1 MLLPFHHLC
10 ERSTSIPP
18 LSWRLGL
25 PPLGLLGRR
34 CFRCRYRARPKRVFR
49 GLGGVSLSSP
59 TTRAKETCLAPVMEA
74 IWLYQFRLIVIGDS
88 TVGKSCLIRRFT
100 EGRFAQV
107 SDPTVGVDF
116 FSRLV
121 EIEPGKRIKLQIWD
135 TAGQERFRSITR
147 AYYRNSVGGLLLF
160 DITNRRSFQ
169 NVHEWLEE
177 TKVHVQ
183 PYQIVFVLVGHKC
196 DLDTQR
202 QVTRHEAEKLAA
214 AYGMKYIE
222 TSARDA
228 INVEKAFTDLTRDIY
243 ELVKRGDITI
253 QEGWEGVKSGFVP
266 NVVHSSEEVVKSERR
281 CLC

>member
-1 MLLPFHHLC
+1 
-10 ERSTSIPP
+10 
-18 LSWRLGL
+18 
-25 PPLGLLGRR
+25 
-34 CFRCRYRARPKRVFR
+34 
-49 GLGGVSLSSP
+49 
-59 TTRAKETCLAPVMEA
+59 MEA

-100 EGRFAQV
+100 EGRFAQI

-214 AYGMKYIE
+214 AYVLFLLCRAGI
-222 TSARDA
+222 
-228 INVEKAFTDLTRDIY
+228 L
-243 ELVKRGDITI
+243 
-253 QEGWEGVKSGFVP
+253 SGNSRSSSNYSMHFYASTAWVSTLKVP
-266 NVVHSSEEVVKSERR
+266 
-281 CLC
+281 